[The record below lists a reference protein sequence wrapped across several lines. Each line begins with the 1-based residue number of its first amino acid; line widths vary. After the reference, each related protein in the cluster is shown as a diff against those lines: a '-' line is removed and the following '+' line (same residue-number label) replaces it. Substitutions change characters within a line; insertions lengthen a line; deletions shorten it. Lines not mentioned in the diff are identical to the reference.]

1 LEALDLSD
9 NTQSAHGG
17 LSMEFILCMTAK
29 KIEGW
34 VSVFG
39 LGTLDTTGPF
49 IPLTPNL
56 LKEGLCFTRQ
66 KQVLGFIHQTESVK
80 TFIFSGS
87 N

>member
-9 NTQSAHGG
+9 STQSAHGG

-39 LGTLDTTGPF
+39 LGAPDTTGPF
-49 IPLTPNL
+49 IPLTPN
-56 LKEGLCFTRQ
+56 
-66 KQVLGFIHQTESVK
+66 S
-80 TFIFSGS
+80 
-87 N
+87 